1 MDADEPSPH
10 TNRDTRN
17 VKGLETFNNEEDTAE
32 VILQSPV
39 MDQKGRETLCG
50 VLSWRPDCLQRFADM
65 RILTMV
71 LSIMSLLN
79 GVVFAYYN
87 AVITSIEKRFGLSSS
102 MMGFVKNVDGIGY
115 ILSIVIVS
123 HFCRYANKPRL
134 FACACLLSAFA
145 TGLFGFPHVL
155 YGSGDD
161 IADLDDSEIDNA
173 ATSILKDKFTQFCD
187 ANSNGT
193 DTDTDICQK
202 QSSNLLG
209 KFNAGALACFIASE
223 FLQGVSNSPAV
234 SLGITYVDDNMGGKS
249 PKYFGKL
256 FNISISCLFIFLAV
270 TANGLNDIVSHFSL
284 DVRNKSLGTFYWL
297 WPWSLGSINVCR
309 FEW

>member
-1 MDADEPSPH
+1 M
-10 TNRDTRN
+10 
-17 VKGLETFNNEEDTAE
+17 E
-32 VILQSPV
+32 VDKMNSEN
-39 MDQKGRETLCG
+39 GRELATFGKEGKDVDAASHSSDTLKRETKEAMCG
-50 VLSWRPDCLQRFADM
+50 VLSWRPSFLQRFADM
-65 RILTMV
+65 RLLTMV

-87 AVITSIEKRFGLSSS
+87 AVITSIENRFGLSSS

-134 FACACLLSAFA
+134 FACACVLSAFA
-145 TGLFGFPHVL
+145 TALFGFPHVL
-155 YGSGDD
+155 YGSGDE
-161 IADLDDSEIDNA
+161 IKDSD
-173 ATSILKDKFTQFCD
+173 TSEMNNETLTSKEKFTQFCE
-187 ANSNGT
+187 AGSNNTNS
-193 DTDTDICQK
+193 DICQK

-209 KFNAGALACFIASE
+209 KFNAGALVCFITSE

-256 FNISISCLFIFLAV
+256 MLC
-270 TANGLNDIVSHFSL
+270 ND
-284 DVRNKSLGTFYWL
+284 Y
-297 WPWSLGSINVCR
+297 
-309 FEW
+309 

>member
-10 TNRDTRN
+10 TNRDTSN
-17 VKGLETFNNEEDTAE
+17 GKGLATFNNEDDTAE
-32 VILQSPV
+32 VILQSPA
-39 MDQKGRETLCG
+39 MDKKGRENLCG

-65 RILTMV
+65 RLLTMV

-87 AVITSIEKRFGLSSS
+87 AVITSIENRFGLSSS
-102 MMGFVKNVDGIGY
+102 MIGFVKNVDGIGY

-161 IADLDDSEIDNA
+161 ITDLDYSEIDNA
-173 ATSILKDKFTQFCD
+173 TTSISKDKFTQFCD

-193 DTDTDICQK
+193 NTDICQK

-256 FNISISCLFIFLAV
+256 FNILISCLFTFFAK
-270 TANGLNDIVSHFSL
+270 TAIDLNDIISHLSL
-284 DVRNKSLGTFYWL
+284 DVCNKSLSTFYRI
-297 WPWSLGSINVCR
+297 WPWSLGSVNVCR

>member
-1 MDADEPSPH
+1 MDTDKRPSH
-10 TNRDTRN
+10 TDRKTRN
-17 VKGLETFNNEEDTAE
+17 GKGLATFNNEEDTAE
-32 VILQSPV
+32 VTFQSPA
-39 MDQKGRETLCG
+39 MDQKGKENLCG
-50 VLSWRPDCLQRFADM
+50 VLSWRPHCLQRFADM
-65 RILTMV
+65 RLLTMV
-71 LSIMSLLN
+71 LSVMSLLN

-87 AVITSIEKRFGLSSS
+87 AVITSIENRFGLSSS
-102 MMGFVKNVDGIGY
+102 MMGFVKNVDSIGY

-134 FACACLLSAFA
+134 FAYACVLSAFA
-145 TGLFGFPHVL
+145 TALFGFPHVL

-161 IADLDDSEIDNA
+161 ITDLDESEFDNA
-173 ATSILKDKFTQFCD
+173 TTSVSKDKYTQFCE

-193 DTDTDICQK
+193 DTDLCRK

-256 FNISISCLFIFLAV
+256 YCM
-270 TANGLNDIVSHFSL
+270 
-284 DVRNKSLGTFYWL
+284 R
-297 WPWSLGSINVCR
+297 
-309 FEW
+309 